1 ALGAREAARD
11 DCGVGRR
18 TRAPRGGARARTEQP
33 GGAVA
38 RCRGRRAGR
47 RRRRTGPDSA
57 AGAEGVHGRRGAEG
71 SLFRLRQVRRPPGGR
86 EDPRR
91 QRGVA
96 QIERRQPRAH
106 RRPLRRARYQR
117 VQPGARRAAREGDDE
132 LSCLPGHPGQP
143 HHHHQLRRG
152 AAGLHGEDRGVLG
165 QEPPRKLSRQAALGS
180 RSVLPAMR
188 GLGLLVALSLAG
200 CAEMQEATGVATQ
213 QDLLQLRQEMMAAQ
227 SAQRGKSDADS
238 ISAQVD
244 KRVREQTTEHDR
256 QVATLTRQ
264 IDSLNDTVTTLSG
277 RVDDLKQK
285 LDTVKHLL
293 RGAAAPGAGP
303 ATTAPRRS
311 AGASG
316 APAGGT
322 TPGASTATPASPAP
336 GPVAA
341 VPPRPT
347 TGALQPQDIYQAA
360 YIDFSKGSYS
370 LAIAGFREFLRRY
383 PDHELAGSAQYWIG
397 EAYLALARGFT

>member
-1 ALGAREAARD
+1 
-11 DCGVGRR
+11 
-18 TRAPRGGARARTEQP
+18 
-33 GGAVA
+33 
-38 RCRGRRAGR
+38 
-47 RRRRTGPDSA
+47 
-57 AGAEGVHGRRGAEG
+57 
-71 SLFRLRQVRRPPGGR
+71 
-86 EDPRR
+86 
-91 QRGVA
+91 
-96 QIERRQPRAH
+96 
-106 RRPLRRARYQR
+106 
-117 VQPGARRAAREGDDE
+117 
-132 LSCLPGHPGQP
+132 
-143 HHHHQLRRG
+143 
-152 AAGLHGEDRGVLG
+152 
-165 QEPPRKLSRQAALGS
+165 
-180 RSVLPAMR
+180 MR

-277 RVDDLKQK
+277 RVDDLTTK
-285 LDTVKHLL
+285 LDTVNRQL
-293 RGAAAPGAGP
+293 RGAAAPGTGP
-303 ATTAPRRS
+303 AATAPRPA

-322 TPGASTATPASPAP
+322 TPGASTATPTAPVP

-360 YIDFSKGSYS
+360 YIDFSKGSYA

-397 EAYLALARGFT
+397 EAYLALARGFSDASQGDKASESLEQAVQEFKKVQANYPRADKVPTALYKEALALIDLKQPALAQTRLQYLVDNFPRAEETSLARERLTTLKNTPR

>member
-1 ALGAREAARD
+1 
-11 DCGVGRR
+11 
-18 TRAPRGGARARTEQP
+18 
-33 GGAVA
+33 
-38 RCRGRRAGR
+38 
-47 RRRRTGPDSA
+47 
-57 AGAEGVHGRRGAEG
+57 
-71 SLFRLRQVRRPPGGR
+71 
-86 EDPRR
+86 
-91 QRGVA
+91 
-96 QIERRQPRAH
+96 
-106 RRPLRRARYQR
+106 
-117 VQPGARRAAREGDDE
+117 
-132 LSCLPGHPGQP
+132 
-143 HHHHQLRRG
+143 
-152 AAGLHGEDRGVLG
+152 
-165 QEPPRKLSRQAALGS
+165 
-180 RSVLPAMR
+180 MR

-227 SAQRGKSDADS
+227 SAQRGKGEADS

-244 KRVREQTTEHDR
+244 KRVREQTSEHDR

-277 RVDDLKQK
+277 RVDDLTTK
-285 LDTVKHLL
+285 LDTVNRQL
-293 RGAAAPGAGP
+293 RGAAAPGAGS
-303 ATTAPRRS
+303 AATAPRPA

-322 TPGASTATPASPAP
+322 TPGASTATPTAPVP

-360 YIDFSKGSYS
+360 YIDFSKGSYA

-397 EAYLALARGFT
+397 EAYLALARGFSDASQGDKASESLEQAVQEFKKVQANYPRADKVPTALYKEALALIDLKQPALAQARLQYLVDNFPRAEETSLARERLTTLKNTPR